1 MGLASDA
8 GSLGGTLVGAMT
20 FVVFG
25 YAAYGIT
32 NRFANDIVDA
42 VRGRLGA

>member
-1 MGLASDA
+1 MGAASDV
-8 GSLGGTLVGAMT
+8 GSIGGMFIASMA

-25 YAAYGIT
+25 VGGYTIT

-42 VRGRLGA
+42 VRGRLNV